1 MNNEERAERAERGV
15 AMLGDIYDTRT
26 ETDTVVVDFLAD
38 LMHSMGREAVAD
50 AVRLA
55 GIHFEAEE
63 DAQAE
68 EDAEAVKEGGA
79 A

>member
-1 MNNEERAERAERGV
+1 MICNEERADRAERGV
-15 AMLGDIYDTRT
+15 GLLGEIYPPT

-38 LMHSMGREAVAD
+38 LMHSMGKDAVAD

-55 GIHFEAEE
+55 GIHFEEEE
-63 DAQAE
+63 DADAE
-68 EDAEAVKEGGA
+68 EEGGA

>member
-1 MNNEERAERAERGV
+1 MICNEERADRAERGV
-15 AMLGDIYDTRT
+15 ELLSEIYPPT

-38 LMHSMGREAVAD
+38 LMHSMGKDAVAD

-55 GIHFEAEE
+55 GIHFEEEE
-63 DAQAE
+63 DADAE
-68 EDAEAVKEGGA
+68 EEGGA